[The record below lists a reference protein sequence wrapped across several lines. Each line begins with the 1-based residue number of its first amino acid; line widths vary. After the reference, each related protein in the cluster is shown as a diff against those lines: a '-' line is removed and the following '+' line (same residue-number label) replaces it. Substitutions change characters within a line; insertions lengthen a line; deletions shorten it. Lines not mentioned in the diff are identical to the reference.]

1 MGLYGLSLV
10 CWNISKELQDY
21 PCMQANNNIIIV
33 IFFADEK
40 EYPDILTVRNIVK
53 KLAQWSDRWIRVAE
67 CLEVP
72 SAMISTIRV
81 ITTHQHSGDTALY
94 KVVEWW
100 FANNPNPEW
109 AAVNKVIEEFERGSP
124 YSVSQ

>member
-1 MGLYGLSLV
+1 M
-10 CWNISKELQDY
+10 
-21 PCMQANNNIIIV
+21 
-33 IFFADEK
+33 
-40 EYPDILTVRNIVK
+40 
-53 KLAQWSDRWIRVAE
+53 AE
-67 CLEVP
+67 RLEVP

-109 AAVNKVIEEFERGSP
+109 AAVNKVIEEFERGRCV
-124 YSVSQ
+124 SVSPMIIVTSWTCANCTTVPPLNTTLRALEQ